1 MTTLSQVAKA
11 YALLLAVLF
20 TSGAHG
26 QRAHLPEVSLP
37 DEIVVY
43 GPQDI
48 VVNGRA
54 RKCRPIAGD
63 PLSKVNLS
71 SSLLSQPL
79 QQSVVRILGQGRHV
93 LVPDDN
99 PMTGPDVWQRA
110 GRGLGQYVYH
120 VMAQDRPICI
130 GADAPDFWNLCT
142 IASCHRRQTFLGEKD
157 PLHCLGG
164 NQ

>member
-1 MTTLSQVAKA
+1 MATRSQVAKA
-11 YALLLAVLF
+11 YALLLGVLF
-20 TSGAHG
+20 TSGAQG

-71 SSLLSQPL
+71 SSLLGSGLVDYSQKMT
-79 QQSVVRILGQGRHV
+79 VAARAMAEKKAVGQR
-93 LVPDDN
+93 
-99 PMTGPDVWQRA
+99 
-110 GRGLGQYVYH
+110 
-120 VMAQDRPICI
+120 
-130 GADAPDFWNLCT
+130 
-142 IASCHRRQTFLGEKD
+142 S
-157 PLHCLGG
+157 
-164 NQ
+164 